1 MHGSPGNGALSMP
14 TDSKYSI
21 GLTVGPRGSIRCDRV
36 AATPRLGVPT
46 SVVEQYGGATICQ

>member
-1 MHGSPGNGALSMP
+1 MP